1 MPASFPLCERKLFS
15 ITFLSS
21 LSFLSLSLSLSLS
34 SFARQPS
41 GQKTRNGRPRPRR
54 LDHARAVLSR
64 ERRRRALARRDEARD
79 GKLVVD
85 RWRWRRRRHL
95 RRGLRL
101 APVEPLR
108 SVLPAAG
115 GDPDKGTRYWSRL
128 IVDQS
133 TPLFSSLPES
143 EEKRKEATRNLGR
156 KKKNST
162 STSTSTKNNNQN
174 SKTARL
180 VPPRIRPGP
189 RRRRRR
195 RHRQHL
201 GRRRRAQGR
210 HRRGSEE
217 RTKHNDGGTP
227 TLLASRGDV

>member
-21 LSFLSLSLSLSLS
+21 LSFLSLSLVLRAPT
-34 SFARQPS
+34 FRA
-41 GQKTRNGRPRPRR
+41 KTRNGRPRPRR

-143 EEKRKEATRNLGR
+143 EEKRKEATRSLGR

-162 STSTSTKNNNQN
+162 STSTSTKNNQN

-227 TLLASRGDV
+227 TLLAARGDV